1 MKRQKKR
8 IGTQLV
14 LAIIAIVV
22 SSLVHASHPQQDPA
36 QGFLE
41 TIKERP
47 DPAVTQTIKEEPD
60 PALTQTIN
68 EEPDPALMQ
77 REPSPAAKNLV
88 KLHSW
93 PSPPPT
99 SDPLGVFAIT
109 SAYMFENVAQVIGPG
124 INQDCPGGQV
134 VVHSGSYNRLH
145 YRRLYDASG
154 WYDGNATTN
163 HTTISVD
170 PSKPY
175 EVRGDPILLKH
186 KDGSLYAFR
195 LMRTWEDPTPDPKP
209 TWWDEITPGA
219 CNGHSGC
226 RGGAGVWRST
236 DCGRN
241 WTLLSVID
249 PLKFEDGDYAWPRV
263 NDMNV
268 PYEKGSFDRIEAYTD
283 PWTGHLYF
291 STFVAGGPKIDFQ
304 PGPNYGTK
312 IENSKSTHFLL
323 RSTDGGNTWELLQKL
338 TATTPL
344 VMTSTPNGRLYVFTV
359 RGSKPLLYYSLL
371 DKSGFQMS
379 AAKVVWAQVPG
390 EDGKPKA
397 LTAGVDRRDLFY
409 WEDVPGADSDK
420 LRDFLY
426 QHYHLPFVK
435 TAAITKSSD
444 GSEIRLSEGIFEIRL
459 VLNNVIPADAH
470 RVKVFLQTNEADNLF
485 IAKDNGKHQVR
496 WSIYRQLVYK
506 DTNSISRITTSG
518 SASKIRLSYQFVDD
532 NHKTAVAVVRA
543 DIPNDSAEPKVAL
556 LGTYHALDP
565 SASILSAS
573 FIDPDPPSILKTGPS
588 VRANAAV
595 FYWVEGSTDG
605 GVHAYAR
612 YSVFTGE
619 SRGTAPAI
627 LGGPWNPTA
636 STAHYMYGG
645 AYSMPDGSL
654 SFLAQWVQ
662 ENGIHANIVTV
673 PPYSLGV
680 KSAGG
685 VGPFHNFDL
694 PGSDID
700 HLTFDAPPAGMYDL
714 RANLCSQAC
723 DQRKD
728 CVAWTYVR
736 PSTVQGPKGNCWLK
750 NKIPELSSNSC
761 CVSGIVGEGDTDRP
775 GGDYLH
781 FSDVFGKE
789 VTPQYCRLTCFQQ
802 ARCKAW
808 TYVKPNTIM
817 GSKGVC
823 YLKETVPKPVKN
835 KCCLSGYFTTQ
846 VVR

>member
-1 MKRQKKR
+1 MFVKRNLEIKTGSAPWARGDLQLAAQSLSPLPHAFEPVTFALGR
-8 IGTQLV
+8 SVEPDTVIGQ
-14 LAIIAIVV
+14 
-22 SSLVHASHPQQDPA
+22 SDSHPAALYTNLDHHLGAARVADSVVDRLLA
-36 QGFLE
+36 QE
-41 TIKERP
+41 VDVAADI
-47 DPAVTQTIKEEPD
+47 DAEPEV
-60 PALTQTIN
+60 LCG
-68 EEPDPALMQ
+68 
-77 REPSPAAKNLV
+77 
-88 KLHSW
+88 
-93 PSPPPT
+93 
-99 SDPLGVFAIT
+99 LGGVE
-109 SAYMFENVAQVIGPG
+109 SA
-124 INQDCPGGQV
+124 
-134 VVHSGSYNRLH
+134 H
-145 YRRLYDASG
+145 
-154 WYDGNATTN
+154 
-163 HTTISVD
+163 D
-170 PSKPY
+170 PS
-175 EVRGDPILLKH
+175 
-186 KDGSLYAFR
+186 
-195 LMRTWEDPTPDPKP
+195 
-209 TWWDEITPGA
+209 
-219 CNGHSGC
+219 
-226 RGGAGVWRST
+226 
-236 DCGRN
+236 
-241 WTLLSVID
+241 
-249 PLKFEDGDYAWPRV
+249 RV
-263 NDMNV
+263 
-268 PYEKGSFDRIEAYTD
+268 EG
-283 PWTGHLYF
+283 
-291 STFVAGGPKIDFQ
+291 VAGK
-304 PGPNYGTK
+304 
-312 IENSKSTHFLL
+312 
-323 RSTDGGNTWELLQKL
+323 
-338 TATTPL
+338 
-344 VMTSTPNGRLYVFTV
+344 
-359 RGSKPLLYYSLL
+359 
-371 DKSGFQMS
+371 
-379 AAKVVWAQVPG
+379 AQDAPG
-390 EDGKPKA
+390 E
-397 LTAGVDRRDLFY
+397 
-409 WEDVPGADSDK
+409 
-420 LRDFLY
+420 
-426 QHYHLPFVK
+426 
-435 TAAITKSSD
+435 
-444 GSEIRLSEGIFEIRL
+444 
-459 VLNNVIPADAH
+459 
-470 RVKVFLQTNEADNLF
+470 
-485 IAKDNGKHQVR
+485 
-496 WSIYRQLVYK
+496 
-506 DTNSISRITTSG
+506 
-518 SASKIRLSYQFVDD
+518 
-532 NHKTAVAVVRA
+532 VA
-543 DIPNDSAEPKVAL
+543 E
-556 LGTYHALDP
+556 T
-565 SASILSAS
+565 
-573 FIDPDPPSILKTGPS
+573 PS